1 MNESLSV
8 PGPTVASG
16 PFFFLNRISGRLVVI
31 ILLALFLVSCA
42 TPSFFL
48 SGGEKAE
55 RVAKEAGWRRQW
67 LRTAD
72 FTIAAYHNGLRGSS
86 KILTVYLEGDGR
98 PWIRLDRISSDPTPP
113 APIVLSMAVR
123 DPSPKV
129 LYLARPC
136 QYRGGIKE
144 PGCNPIYWTSNRY
157 GEKVIASMNQ
167 ALDQA
172 KALAGVE
179 RLFLIGYSGGGS
191 LAVLLAA
198 RRDDVAGILTV
209 AANLDHAAWTAYY
222 GDSPL
227 SGSLNA
233 VDAVAKVRSIPQ
245 VHLWGDADDVVPL
258 RVIENYTDRLVGSGK
273 SRLKVIPGFGHECCW
288 AEEWPKI
295 LNEAKSL
302 FGDSLPEG
310 L

>member
-1 MNESLSV
+1 MIV
-8 PGPTVASG
+8 FIFP
-16 PFFFLNRISGRLVVI
+16 
-31 ILLALFLVSCA
+31 ALFLASCA

-67 LRTAD
+67 LRTTD
-72 FTIAAYHNGLRGSS
+72 FTIAAYHNGLGGSS
-86 KILTVYLEGDGR
+86 KILTVYLEGDGQ
-98 PWIRLDRISSDPTPP
+98 PWVRIDRISSDPTPP

-123 DPSPKV
+123 DLSPKV
-129 LYLARPC
+129 FYLARPC

-157 GEKVIASMNQ
+157 GEKVTASLNQ

-172 KALAGVE
+172 KAQARVE

-222 GDSPL
+222 GDQSL

-233 VDAVAKVRSIPQ
+233 VDVAAKVLPIPQ
-245 VHLWGDADDVVPL
+245 VHLWGDKDDVVPL
-258 RVIENYTDRLVGSGK
+258 SVIKNYTNRLAKGGK
-273 SRLKVIPGFGHECCW
+273 SRLKVISGFGHECCW
-288 AEEWPKI
+288 AEEWPRI

-302 FGDSLPEG
+302 FGDSLPE
-310 L
+310 